1 VSIHLFSTGG
11 RERLE
16 RPANAR
22 LQGLKLIENMR
33 YLVIHLLLGGIMS
46 CQMME
51 GGHRGE
57 MTLAGE
63 GRQDTAVVER
73 DSAVVEIRSYTL
85 KPGTRDS
92 FHRLVLDYSLPML
105 ERWKISVLGYGPSLQ
120 EDSSYYLVRAYSSL
134 GTRQKTEDA
143 FYGSDEWKKG
153 PRESIVSRIIN
164 YTTVILP
171 LDTLLVLAEKAKAM
185 IQTDT
190 RTSASAMLSDSAMLS
205 ALNRQFIDNF
215 IHADAARHDKLIH
228 RDFVCIQGNGAIV
241 GRAEYIK
248 GWADSYSK
256 NGYTSFAITD
266 EVIRI
271 FGNTA
276 LVRSKTVYTKTVG
289 GTEMRG
295 NSIYTD
301 TYLKEDGEWKCVQA
315 QITPVLQ

>member
-1 VSIHLFSTGG
+1 LKIKGKFVSILLFSIGG

-22 LQGLKLIENMR
+22 LSALKLIENMR
-33 YLVIHLLLGGIMS
+33 YLFIHLLLGGIMS
-46 CQMME
+46 CQMMV
-51 GGHRGE
+51 GDHRGG
-57 MTLAGE
+57 MALAGE
-63 GRQDTAVVER
+63 GRR

-85 KPGTRDS
+85 RPGTRDS

-164 YTTVILP
+164 YTTVIVP

-185 IQTDT
+185 IQTDA
-190 RTSASAMLSDSAMLS
+190 RTSDKAMLSDRAMLS

-215 IHADAARHDKLIH
+215 IHEDAARHDQLIH

-271 FGNTA
+271 FGHTA
-276 LVRSKTVYTKTVG
+276 LVRSKTVYTKTVAG
-289 GTEMRG
+289 KEVSG

-301 TYLKEDGEWKCVQA
+301 TYLKEDGGWKCVQA